1 MSEVVLREII
11 DRAVADESFRQQLLS
26 DPTTALKGY
35 ELTDAERELLS
46 NLDEGNFDEFAG
58 GLGDRATKGWVT
70 PSG

>member
-11 DRAVADESFRQQLLS
+11 DRAVADDSFRRQLLS
-26 DPTTALKGY
+26 DPSTALRGY
-35 ELTDAERELLS
+35 ELSDAERELLS

-58 GLGDRATKGWVT
+58 GLGDRATKGWIT